1 MAAKAASAQENKS
14 MMHRPVCQLSADVAR
29 KIAAGEVIDRP
40 CAIVR
45 ELMDNAVD
53 SGADTISV
61 EIDGGGIDKVRIAD
75 NGTGMTRDDLVSC
88 ARPHATSKISDE
100 KDLLNLTTL
109 GFRGEALSSIA
120 AVARLSIA
128 SGTNKMRASITEDH
142 IIESIPPV
150 QDGHG
155 TIVTSEG
162 LFENFPARR
171 LFLKRPASETML
183 CRETFVEKTLPRTD
197 ISFRLTIDGQL
208 RYDLPKDV
216 TLSERFVQAL
226 ELKEESSLFPELKGS
241 SPVSASS
248 SSQEN
253 SIMSSVPDWSFRV
266 IIGEPSVYRNDRK
279 NIYIYINGRRINE
292 YSLMQAI
299 EYGAQGY
306 FPNGVHPVA
315 ALFVDMNP
323 SLVDFN
329 IHPAKKEARFKDSA
343 PLHHAVSSAI
353 RSFFRSYGI
362 KSTAEEYGRP
372 IQSEFSLNDAD
383 SSLSDTRVA
392 DSSDSFRTAT
402 PSSGSGT
409 SHAADDSRPRFFGGE
424 PHTARDDTFRN
435 ADATF
440 PHTAGSFEIRHNS
453 QLASL
458 LANNALDDAPQ
469 EAEDS
474 APDMLPD
481 SDGFRYIGTALGVF
495 LIAEVRDTLYLIDQ
509 HAAHERILFNK
520 ILAAGGQQQELLVP
534 YTVITSSSSDDAYLR
549 SIQEPLRSAGFT
561 CKDCGNGTW
570 EFSAVPIT
578 WKGTEADLA
587 CDILD
592 KRVKPEEI
600 GYHMAATNACKAAV
614 KDGYVLDRDTA
625 ARLAKDALSLS
636 DPHCPHGRPI
646 WTTITREELFA
657 RVRRT

>member
-14 MMHRPVCQLSADVAR
+14 MMHHPVCQLSADVAR

-75 NGTGMTRDDLVSC
+75 NGTGMTRDDLVLC

-183 CRETFVEKTLPRTD
+183 CRETFIEKTLPRTD

-226 ELKEESSLFPELKGS
+226 ELKEESALFPELKGS

-253 SIMSSVPDWSFRV
+253 SITPSVPDWSFRV

-279 NIYIYINGRRINE
+279 NIYIYVNGRRINE

-329 IHPAKKEARFKDSA
+329 IHPAKKEVRFKDSA

-383 SSLSDTRVA
+383 SSQSDTRVA
-392 DSSDSFRTAT
+392 DSTDSFR
-402 PSSGSGT
+402 
-409 SHAADDSRPRFFGGE
+409 
-424 PHTARDDTFRN
+424 TARDDTFRN
-435 ADATF
+435 DDAAS

-453 QLASL
+453 QLASS
-458 LANNALDDAPQ
+458 LADNALDGTPHEHNETTRSATRTTVTAPHT
-469 EAEDS
+469 AADS

-495 LIAEVRDTLYLIDQ
+495 LIAEVRNTLYLIDQ

-520 ILAAGGQQQELLVP
+520 ILAAGGQQQELLIP
-534 YTVITSSSSDDAYLR
+534 YTVTTSSSSDDAYLK

-587 CDILD
+587 RDILD

-625 ARLAKDALSLS
+625 TRLAKDALSLS

-646 WTTITREELFA
+646 WTTITKEELFA

>member
-1 MAAKAASAQENKS
+1 MPAKAAVSDNKELPHSAHENKS
-14 MMHRPVCQLSADVAR
+14 MMHRPVRQLSVDVAR

-75 NGTGMTRDDLVSC
+75 NGTGMTRDDLASC

-183 CRETFVEKTLPRTD
+183 CRETFVEKALPRTD

-241 SPVSASS
+241 DA
-248 SSQEN
+248 
-253 SIMSSVPDWSFRV
+253 DWSFRV

-279 NIYIYINGRRINE
+279 NIYIYVNGRRITE

-343 PLHHAVSSAI
+343 PLHHAVSSTI
-353 RSFFRSYGI
+353 RAFFRSYGI
-362 KSTAEEYGRP
+362 KSTAEEYTAP
-372 IQSEFSLNDAD
+372 VQNEFTLDETD
-383 SSLSDTRVA
+383 SSSSGARVA
-392 DSSDSFRTAT
+392 DSTGKFSTSQASLDSTSAFRTA
-402 PSSGSGT
+402 SSS
-409 SHAADDSRPRFFGGE
+409 SAPHADSRSRFFGAESRTAGAASA
-424 PHTARDDTFRN
+424 HTAD
-435 ADATF
+435 
-440 PHTAGSFEIRHNS
+440 SFAIHHNS
-453 QLASL
+453 PLASS
-458 LANNALDDAPQ
+458 LADDALDDNN
-469 EAEDS
+469 
-474 APDMLPD
+474 APDISAD

-495 LIAEVRDTLYLIDQ
+495 LIAELRETLYLIDQ

-520 ILAAGGQQQELLVP
+520 ILASGGQQQELLVP
-534 YTVITSSSSDDAYLR
+534 YTVTTSSASDDAYLK
-549 SIQEPLRSAGFT
+549 SIQEPLRAAGFT
-561 CKDCGNGTW
+561 CKDCGNGNW
-570 EFSAVPIT
+570 EFTAVPIK
-578 WKGTEADLA
+578 WKGTEADLSR
-587 CDILD
+587 DILD
-592 KRVKPEEI
+592 ERVKPEEI

-625 ARLAKDALSLS
+625 ARLAKEALSLS